1 LYKGNKKW
9 IFVNCILLIKWQ
21 GYERR
26 RITIMKLKAE
36 EAARQFIEKHFPD
49 CDAAL
54 LAGSVIRQEATST
67 SDLDIVIFDNK
78 LPSAYRES
86 VFAFGWPI
94 EVFVHNFQSYKDFFD
109 HDVKRA
115 RPSLPRMV
123 SEGTIIKNNMVLKSI
138 KEEAAWIIEK
148 GPKTWSEKE
157 IELKRYFITD
167 TLDDFIGSAIRAEEL
182 FIASTLAELLHEFV
196 LRTNNR
202 WIGNS
207 KWIVRELYRYDQ
219 MFAERFVHAFDL
231 YYKTGE
237 KKKVIELADIVLQPF
252 GGRLFDGFSIR
263 S

>member
-1 LYKGNKKW
+1 M
-9 IFVNCILLIKWQ
+9 I
-21 GYERR
+21 
-26 RITIMKLKAE
+26 KLKAE
-36 EAARQFIEKHFPD
+36 EAARQFIEKHYPN

-54 LAGSVIRQEATST
+54 LAGSVVRQEATST

-86 VFAFGWPI
+86 HFAFGWPI
-94 EVFVHNFQSYKDFFD
+94 EVFVHNFTSYKEFFD

-123 SEGTIIKNNMVLKSI
+123 SEGIIIKNTRVLTPI
-138 KEEAAWIIEK
+138 KEEAAGIIEK
-148 GPKTWSEKE
+148 GPVTWSEKD
-157 IELKRYFITD
+157 IELKRYFVTD
-167 TLDDFIGSAIRAEEL
+167 TLDDFIGSAKRAEEI

-202 WIGNS
+202 WVGNS
-207 KWIVRELYRYDQ
+207 KWMVRELYRYDQ

-237 KKKVIELADIVLQPF
+237 KKLVIELADFVLQPF
-252 GGRLFDGFSIR
+252 GGRLFHGFSIR

>member
-1 LYKGNKKW
+1 
-9 IFVNCILLIKWQ
+9 
-21 GYERR
+21 
-26 RITIMKLKAE
+26 M
-36 EAARQFIEKHFPD
+36 
-49 CDAAL
+49 
-54 LAGSVIRQEATST
+54 LAGSVVRQEATSN

-78 LPSAYRES
+78 IPSAYRES
-86 VFAFGWPI
+86 LFAFGWPI
-94 EVFVHNFQSYKDFFD
+94 EVFVHNFKSYKDFFD

-123 SEGTIIKNNMVLKSI
+123 SEGIIIKNTRVLTPI
-138 KEEAAWIIEK
+138 KEEAACIIKK
-148 GPKTWSEKE
+148 GPMTWSEKD
-157 IELKRYFITD
+157 IELKRYFVTD
-167 TLDDFIGSAIRAEEL
+167 TLDDFIGSAKRAEEI

-207 KWIVRELYRYDQ
+207 KWMVRELYRFDP

-237 KKKVIELADIVLQPF
+237 KNKVIELAEIVLQPF